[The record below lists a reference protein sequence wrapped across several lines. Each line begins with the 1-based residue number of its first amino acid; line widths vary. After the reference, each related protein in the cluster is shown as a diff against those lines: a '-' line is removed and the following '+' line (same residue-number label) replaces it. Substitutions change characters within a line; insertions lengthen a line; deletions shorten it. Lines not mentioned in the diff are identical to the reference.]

1 MMYEKFEKLLK
12 ERHVTANKVAIATG
26 VTSATLSA
34 WKRGE
39 YTPKKEKIQ
48 KIADFF
54 EIPITYFYSEEDD
67 PAYYYNEQT
76 AKMAE
81 ELANKP
87 GLRVLF
93 DASRDLNE
101 DSLKMFAEM
110 INTYKKTNPDG

>member
-1 MMYEKFEKLLK
+1 MMYEKFEKLLH
-12 ERHVTANKVAIATG
+12 ERHITANKVAIATG

-48 KIADFF
+48 KIADYFGV
-54 EIPITYFYSEEDD
+54 PVGYFYDEADPEYYINEE
-67 PAYYYNEQT
+67 T
-76 AKMAE
+76 AKLAE
-81 ELANKP
+81 EMAVKP

-101 DSLKMFAEM
+101 DSLKMFAQM
-110 INTYKKTNPDG
+110 IETYKKTNPDG

>member
-1 MMYEKFEKLLK
+1 MYEKFEKLLI
-12 ERHVTANKVAIATG
+12 ERDIKASDVARDTG
-26 VTSATLSA
+26 ITTATLSA
-34 WKRGE
+34 WKKGR
-39 YTPKKEKIQ
+39 YVPKKEKIQ
-48 KIADFF
+48 KIADYFNV
-54 EIPITYFYSEEDD
+54 PITYFYNDENE

-76 AKMAE
+76 AKLAE

>member
-26 VTSATLSA
+26 ITSATLSA

-48 KIADFF
+48 KIADYF
-54 EIPITYFYSEEDD
+54 EVPVGYFYDEADPQYYINEE
-67 PAYYYNEQT
+67 T
-76 AKMAE
+76 ARLAE
-81 ELANKP
+81 EMALKP

-93 DASRDLNE
+93 DASRNLSE